1 MNRLKQPIKLIF
13 FWLSLIFISCKNE
26 AKYNLLEEK
35 LIVQLGDPD
44 SYKPISLD
52 TIGVLSYTDSTFYTR
67 DFLRLKYYNKN
78 EYNSQV
84 IGIHYFIVE
93 DQDSI
98 IGSSSQLSDINHLI
112 PLRMYIDY
120 MIKIGVKKGIKLNA
134 ALELSQEEINRL
146 DISNWN

>member
-1 MNRLKQPIKLIF
+1 
-13 FWLSLIFISCKNE
+13 
-26 AKYNLLEEK
+26 
-35 LIVQLGDPD
+35 
-44 SYKPISLD
+44 
-52 TIGVLSYTDSTFYTR
+52 VLSYTDSTFYTR